1 MNNFYLYKLSSSNW
15 IRAQM
20 SVEYDVVVVGGGP
33 AGLSAARRASSG
45 GADVLLLE
53 LQAQIGGQ
61 TKTSAWVPPGLLE
74 EKFNRAITGSVEK
87 IRLHSVH
94 RKLEIEGNFGKI
106 VDRKILDKLLASEAV
121 KSGVDI
127 WVGSPVTDLL
137 EENQKIRGV
146 RSEAGDW
153 SEEIESKIVIDAS
166 GAKAEWSSLF
176 LRKILNSNWDREET
190 TYTNEYLMTEVP
202 EEGKVDIYYNSVL
215 APSGYAW
222 IYPAERKLAIA
233 GVRGVRIH
241 PDSALDEF
249 IGQEEP
255 SRLQGSVPIGAYR
268 GQLPLEGPPE
278 STTANGIIAVG
289 SSAGQIYPVS
299 GHGMKYALEAGE
311 IAGRITSE
319 AIQED
324 RTENKKLQEYD
335 HFWRNKFEEEIRVGS
350 ILRRALEISPN
361 QKMDALLDVLEEN
374 PELQEKFVN
383 IFLGE
388 NLEDSVKDFLDIK
401 ECRKIFGENTVNKL
415 RSIYS

>member
-1 MNNFYLYKLSSSNW
+1 
-15 IRAQM
+15 
-20 SVEYDVVVVGGGP
+20 
-33 AGLSAARRASSG
+33 
-45 GADVLLLE
+45 
-53 LQAQIGGQ
+53 
-61 TKTSAWVPPGLLE
+61 
-74 EKFNRAITGSVEK
+74 
-87 IRLHSVH
+87 
-94 RKLEIEGNFGKI
+94 
-106 VDRKILDKLLASEAV
+106 
-121 KSGVDI
+121 
-127 WVGSPVTDLL
+127 
-137 EENQKIRGV
+137 
-146 RSEAGDW
+146 
-153 SEEIESKIVIDAS
+153 
-166 GAKAEWSSLF
+166 
-176 LRKILNSNWDREET
+176 WDREET
-190 TYTNEYLMTEVP
+190 TYTNEYLMTKVP

-233 GVRGVRIH
+233 GIRGVRIH

-268 GQLPLEGPPE
+268 GQLPLEGPLE

-299 GHGMKYALEAGE
+299 GHGMKYALKAGE

-361 QKMDALLDVLEEN
+361 QKMDALLEVLEEN

-388 NLEDSVKDFLDIK
+388 NLEDSVKNFLDIK